1 MPLLQADDRVA
12 KVVGVAR
19 RPFEPEEHGWSKMV
33 YRRGDVR
40 DQDALAEAFE
50 GADVVVHLA
59 FIIIG
64 GDPETTRAVNVQ
76 GTLGA
81 YRAAREAGA
90 KRFVY
95 ASSVAAYGFHP
106 DNPEG
111 MTEDWPTRPADR
123 LFYAQEKAELEG
135 LLRAEA
141 AGPGPDL
148 YLLRPPIVL
157 GPHAVGGKADLPSGV
172 QPLVR
177 MLFKLP
183 RVLPVPAVVPKLPVQ
198 LIHEDD
204 VGRALLLCVVG
215 AGPPG
220 AYNIAAQDVV
230 TTVDMARELG
240 LLTVPLPA
248 RPAQAAARVAAK
260 VPGLPSIAQWI
271 EVMAQP
277 AIMDISKARD
287 ELGWS
292 PEIGAL
298 EALRQSLP

>member
-1 MPLLQADDRVA
+1 
-12 KVVGVAR
+12 VAR
-19 RPFEPEEHGWSKMV
+19 RPFEPNDHGWSKMV
-33 YRRGDVR
+33 YKRGDVR
-40 DQDALAEAFE
+40 SEDALADAFE

-59 FIIIG
+59 FIIVG
-64 GDPETTRAVNVQ
+64 GDPKTTRAVNVQ
-76 GTLGA
+76 GTLSA
-81 YRAAREAGA
+81 YRAAKDAGA

-95 ASSVAAYGFHP
+95 ASSVAAYGFHA
-106 DNPEG
+106 DNPIG
-111 MTEDWPTRPADR
+111 MTEDWPTRAADR

-141 AGPGPDL
+141 AGGGPDL

-177 MLFKLP
+177 LLFKVP
-183 RVLPVPAVVPKLPVQ
+183 RVLPIPAAVPKLPVQ

-220 AYNIAAQDVV
+220 AYNIAAEDVV
-230 TTVDMARELG
+230 TTVDIARELG
-240 LLTVPLPA
+240 LLAVPLPA
-248 RPAQAAARVAAK
+248 GPAQAAARAAAK
-260 VPGLPSIAQWI
+260 LPGLPSMAQWI

-277 AIMDISKARD
+277 AIMDITKARE

-292 PEIGAL
+292 PEVGAL